1 MMSNTVEINTNC
13 GKIKG
18 LSFDDHNEFRGIKY
32 ATAGRWKYPEQITSW
47 QGVYD
52 ATEFGACSFQ
62 RRSFED
68 DSECN
73 PFYHKEFRRGMTFE
87 YSEDCLFLNVW
98 APKNAENCPVLVFI
112 HGGSFTGGSADEG
125 HISGAE
131 YAKNNIIFVAMN
143 YRLGP
148 FGFCSHPDLADENGI
163 VGNYGLRDQYTAIKW
178 VKENIEAFGG
188 NSEKIMIM
196 GQSAGA
202 MSVDIQLS
210 NPLCEGWFTGAFLSS
225 GTAIQRAVA
234 KPLKPEKTVDFW
246 ERVVSNAKVKNMEEL
261 RRVDEKTLFY
271 AWFDVYSEK
280 FKNILYSLPT
290 QDGVIVTENSFNM
303 NTIPDIPYIVGITTA
318 DMAPAAL
325 EVLARKFASKCK
337 KHKNPCYLYNF
348 AHDLPGDDIGP
359 WHASDLPYAFS
370 TLQNGWRPY
379 EKTDFEISNQM
390 VKSIVAFT
398 QTGNPNCGDISAV
411 WKSGANKPMRF
422 YEDTQPRRWPTLKIV
437 KNTLHNKGPI

>member
-1 MMSNTVEINTNC
+1 MCNYIELNTNC
-13 GKIKG
+13 GRIKG

-32 ATAGRWKYPEQITSW
+32 ATSERWKYPKQITSW
-47 QGVYD
+47 SGVYD
-52 ATEFGACSFQ
+52 ATKFGACSFQ

-68 DSECN
+68 DAVCN

-87 YSEDCLFLNVW
+87 YSEDCLFLNIW
-98 APKNAENCPVLVFI
+98 APKNGENCPVIIFI
-112 HGGSFTGGSADEG
+112 HGGSFTGGSADES
-125 HISGAE
+125 HISGEE
-131 YAKNNIIFVAMN
+131 YAKNGVIFVAMN

-163 VGNYGLRDQYTAIKW
+163 VGNYGLHDQYTSIKW

-210 NPLCEGWFTGAFLSS
+210 NPLCKGWFTGSFLSS
-225 GTAIQRAVA
+225 GAAIQRAVA
-234 KPLKPEKTVDFW
+234 KPLKPEKTVEFW
-246 ERVVSNAKVKNMEEL
+246 EKVISKAGVKNMEEL
-261 RRVDEKTLFY
+261 RSADEKTLFY
-271 AWFDVYSEK
+271 AWLGIYSEE
-280 FKNILYSLPT
+280 FKNIIYSLPT

-303 NTIPDIPYIVGITTA
+303 NTIPDIPHIVGVTTA
-318 DMAPAAL
+318 DMAPIAL

-337 KHKNPCYLYNF
+337 KHKNPCYVYNF
-348 AHDLPGDDIGP
+348 ARDLPGDDIGA
-359 WHASDLPYAFS
+359 WHASDLPYAFA

-379 EKTDFEISNQM
+379 EETDYEISNQM

-398 QTGNPNCGDISAV
+398 KTGNPNCNALPEA
-411 WKSGANKPMRF
+411 WKSGTRKPMRF
-422 YEDTQPRRWPTLKIV
+422 CEETRSMRWPTMKIL
-437 KNTLHNKGPI
+437 KNTLNNKGPI

>member
-1 MMSNTVEINTNC
+1 MSNIVEINTNC

-18 LSFDDHNEFRGIKY
+18 LSFDHHNEFRGIKY
-32 ATAGRWKYPEQITSW
+32 ATAARWKYPEQITSW
-47 QGVYD
+47 DGVYD

-87 YSEDCLFLNVW
+87 YSEDCLFLNIW

-131 YAKNNIIFVAMN
+131 YAKNNVVFVAMN

-163 VGNYGLRDQYTAIKW
+163 VGNYGLYDQYIAIKW
-178 VKENIEAFGG
+178 IKENIASFGG
-188 NSEKIMIM
+188 NSENITLM

-202 MSVDIQLS
+202 MSVDVHLS
-210 NPLCEGWFTGAFLSS
+210 NPMCKGWFTGAILMS
-225 GTAIQRAVA
+225 GAAIQRAVA
-234 KPLKPEKTVDFW
+234 KPLSPEKTVDFW
-246 ERVVSNAKVKNMEEL
+246 EKVISNAKVKNMEEL
-261 RRVDEKTLFY
+261 RQADEKTLFY
-271 AWFDVYSEK
+271 AWLDVYSEK
-280 FKNILYSLPT
+280 FTNILYSLPT
-290 QDGVIVTENSFNM
+290 QDSAIIKENSFTM
-303 NTIPDIPYIVGITTA
+303 KTIPDIPYIVGVTTA

-325 EVLARKFASKCK
+325 KILAQKFASKCET
-337 KHKNPCYLYNF
+337 HKNPCYVFTF
-348 AHDLPGDDIGP
+348 ARDLPGDDIGA
-359 WHASDLPYAFS
+359 WHASDLPYAFA
-370 TLQNGWRPY
+370 TLSKGWRPY
-379 EKTDFEISNQM
+379 NETDYEISNQM
-390 VKSIVAFT
+390 LKSIVAFT
-398 QTGNPNCGDISAV
+398 ETGDPNCNAISDV
-411 WKSGANKPMRF
+411 WKSGARKPMRF
-422 YEDTQPRRWPTLKIV
+422 YENTRAMHWPTLKII